1 MKRKKYL
8 ILVAGLILTFLF
20 CLGANGGQ
28 ILTSLSSAGPVDL
41 SLVENSQDT
50 IVKVETKEGKPGEEL
65 KVPITIQNAIGMAGA
80 QFDLSYKSEVAVAT
94 AVEKGELVKD
104 FFLIANLDEAKNGLV
119 KIALAGS
126 EGVNGNGTLVVV
138 TFKLSDKDG
147 NTYVDLKDV
156 ELNDENGDITK
167 PKTING
173 KIEIK
178 AAPKPIVKSTIPVN
192 DATNVAIDAPVSAT
206 FDLGIELKNPD
217 GVTIKDAVYGNP
229 VSGVKATLAKD
240 NNKTLDITHDKFNY
254 LTKYIVTIQ
263 SNSVQSVVYKTYND
277 EYSWIFTTVS
287 PKPIVESTIPVKD
300 AKNVPINTELS
311 ATFDQDISVAQA
323 AYIKINNQP
332 VKIEDVTA
340 ADKKLTIKHDDFALN
355 TSYMVEIG
363 AGSVQSVVY
372 KTYNDT
378 YKWNFTT
385 GAKMVYPLEIESFVA
400 KDADGNIVTT
410 CKAGVM
416 YNFEALLKGTLSP
429 EINENE
435 RNILYIVQLKD
446 NNNTYYNIGSFA
458 KKKVNVVD
466 ETLGAGFKVPNTP
479 GEYIVEAF
487 VWNKW
492 PSEVGTQRIWAEKK
506 EIKITVGQ

>member
-41 SLVENSQDT
+41 SLVENNQDT
-50 IVKVETKEGKPGEEL
+50 IVKVETKEGQPGEEL
-65 KVPITIQNAIGMAGA
+65 KVPITIQNANGMAGA
-80 QFDLSYKSEVAVAT
+80 QFDLNYKPEVAVAT
-94 AVEKGELVKD
+94 AVEIGDLVKD
-104 FFLIANLDEAKNGLV
+104 FMLAANLNEAANGKVRIGLV
-119 KIALAGS
+119 GAK
-126 EGVNGNGTLVVV
+126 GVTGNGTLVVV

-156 ELNDENGDITK
+156 ELNDENGIITYPQTK
-167 PKTING
+167 NG

-217 GVTIKDAVYGNP
+217 GVTIKDAVYGAP
-229 VSGVKATLAKD
+229 VSGVKATLAAG
-240 NNKTLDITHDKFNY
+240 NKTLDIAHDKFNY

-287 PKPIVESTIPVKD
+287 PKPIVKNTIPVNN
-300 AKNVPINTELS
+300 AENVPINTELS
-311 ATFDQDISVAQA
+311 ATFDQKISVAQA

-340 ADKKLTIKHDDFALN
+340 ADKKLTIKHADFALN
-355 TSYMVEIG
+355 TNYMVEIG

-385 GAKMVYPLEIESFVA
+385 GAKMFYPLEIESFVA
-400 KDADGNIVTT
+400 KDADGNVVTT

-458 KKKVNVVD
+458 KKRVNVVD
-466 ETLGAGFKVPNTP
+466 ETLGAGFKVPSTP

-492 PSEVGTQRIWAEKK
+492 PSEAGTQRIWAEKK